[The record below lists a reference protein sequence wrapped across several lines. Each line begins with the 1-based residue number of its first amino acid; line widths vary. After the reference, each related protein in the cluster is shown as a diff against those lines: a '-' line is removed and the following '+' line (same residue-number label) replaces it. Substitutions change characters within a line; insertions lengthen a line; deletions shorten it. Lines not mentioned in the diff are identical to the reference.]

1 MTFSAEIKASVG
13 WDWEDG
19 EVNNNRTDYLQQ
31 LPEGSDDGEAEAI
44 WHVEDQTL
52 PDGTTANLDLTAL
65 VRQILGDAN
74 AVAMASVKALLLI
87 NEAQSAGKLIVGG
100 AAVARLVRTLRS
112 RRRSS
117 DRRSQWHA
125 AVVQSGHGLAG
136 QRRPSAPDVVRQ
148 RRRCDLFG
156 GHRGDAGR
164 IQLGVGLRA
173 IGTRKQ
179 AIWGWGL
186 GE

>member
-19 EVNNNRTDYLQQ
+19 AVNNNRTDYLQQ

-100 AAVARLVRTLRS
+100 AAVAPGPNP
-112 RRRSS
+112 
-117 DRRSQWHA
+117 SQ
-125 AVVQSGHGLAG
+125 
-136 QRRPSAPDVVRQ
+136 PTP
-148 RRRCDLFG
+148 
-156 GHRGDAGR
+156 
-164 IQLGVGLRA
+164 I
-173 IGTRKQ
+173 K
-179 AIWGWGL
+179 
-186 GE
+186 